1 MEEREVSAAV
11 QCQVS
16 AVGREKQDEEK
27 EVRCMKLLCIPPGLL
42 KDHASNAQ
50 SSPTRLCGGGREG
63 GGGKESR
70 GRRRLAGWGVLLA
83 RGAIHLA
90 RFW

>member
-27 EVRCMKLLCIPPGLL
+27 EVRSMKSLCIPPGLF

-50 SSPTRLCGGGREG
+50 NSPTRLCGGGREG
-63 GGGKESR
+63 GGEKIVEEG
-70 GRRRLAGWGVLLA
+70 GGWQAGVCC
-83 RGAIHLA
+83 
-90 RFW
+90 